1 MRLAQFLLAVST
13 RYTRFC
19 IADYRFWTAETPG
32 WQGIKQLAER
42 AGSIAIIDD
51 HDLFLQGLALIVQR
65 DFPSFQVET
74 VTEASEILNKLSAGT
89 RFDLIICDL
98 IMSEMNGLAFVDTIR
113 KQGHRVPVL
122 MLSGINSAPPIAEMQ
137 AVGANGF
144 IHKSQG
150 SRSLSHAVDAVRSNP
165 FGFQDFS
172 KPARAIGDS
181 EVGEDC
187 IADLPKLGDRQ
198 IEVLRLLSGGGQNS
212 EIARALSIS
221 ENTVK
226 THLKYIFVELG
237 VSRRTECVQRAQQ
250 LGLI

>member
-1 MRLAQFLLAVST
+1 MLALSI

-19 IADYRFWTAETPG
+19 NVDYSFWAETLG
-32 WQGIKQLAER
+32 SQGIKKLAER

-51 HDLFLQGLALIVQR
+51 HDLFLQGLALIIER
-65 DFPSFQVET
+65 DFPTYCVET
-74 VTEASEILNKLSAGT
+74 VTEASSILDRLAVGA

-122 MLSGINSAPPIAEMQ
+122 MLSGINSSPPIAEMQ

-150 SRSLSHAVDAVRSNP
+150 SRSLSHAVEAGRSNP
-165 FGFQDFS
+165 FSFKDFS
-172 KPARAIGDS
+172 RTARTIGSSD
-181 EVGEDC
+181 VGEDC

-198 IEVLRLLSGGGQNS
+198 IEVLKLLSGGGQNS

-237 VSRRTECVQRAQQ
+237 VSRRTECIQRAQQ

>member
-1 MRLAQFLLAVST
+1 MPKR
-13 RYTRFC
+13 
-19 IADYRFWTAETPG
+19 E
-32 WQGIKQLAER
+32 
-42 AGSIAIIDD
+42 GSIAIIDD

-65 DFPSFQVET
+65 DFPAFDVAT
-74 VTEASEILNKLSAGT
+74 VTKASDILDRLADGA

-113 KQGHRVPVL
+113 RQGFRVPVL
-122 MLSGINSAPPIAEMQ
+122 MLSGINSVPPIAEMQ
-137 AVGANGF
+137 AVGANGY

-150 SRSLSHAVDAVRSNP
+150 SRALSKAVDAVRANP
-165 FGFQDFS
+165 FSFQDFS
-172 KPARAIGDS
+172 EDVPRAAAPDVDDS
-181 EVGEDC
+181 RVP
-187 IADLPKLGDRQ
+187 DLPKLGDRQ
-198 IEVLRLLSGGGQNS
+198 IEVLKLLCGGGQNS

>member
-1 MRLAQFLLAVST
+1 
-13 RYTRFC
+13 
-19 IADYRFWTAETPG
+19 
-32 WQGIKQLAER
+32 LAEC
-42 AGSIAIIDD
+42 AGTIAIIDD

-65 DFPSFQVET
+65 DFPSFTVDT
-74 VTEASEILNKLSAGT
+74 VTEASSILDSLSRGAK
-89 RFDLIICDL
+89 FDLIICDL

-113 KQGHRVPVL
+113 RQGSRIPVL
-122 MLSGINSAPPIAEMQ
+122 MLSGINSVPPIAEMQ

-150 SRSLSHAVDAVRSNP
+150 SRALSNAVDYVRAHS
-165 FGFQDFS
+165 FGFKDFS
-172 KPARAIGDS
+172 EASSGAGMADTDIDRIP
-181 EVGEDC
+181 
-187 IADLPKLGDRQ
+187 DLPKLGDRQ
-198 IEVLRLLSGGGQNS
+198 IEVLKLLCGGGQNS

>member
-1 MRLAQFLLAVST
+1 M
-13 RYTRFC
+13 
-19 IADYRFWTAETPG
+19 P
-32 WQGIKQLAER
+32 ER

-51 HDLFLQGLALIVQR
+51 HDLFLQGLALIVKR
-65 DFPSFQVET
+65 DFPAFEVVT
-74 VTEASEILNKLSAGT
+74 VTEASDILDKLANGT

-113 KQGHRVPVL
+113 KQGYRVPVL
-122 MLSGINSAPPIAEMQ
+122 MLSGINSVPPIAEMQ
-137 AVGANGF
+137 AVGANGY

-150 SRSLSHAVDAVRSNP
+150 SRALSNAVDAVRDTP

-172 KPARAIGDS
+172 
-181 EVGEDC
+181 GEAPGMGALGADADR
-187 IADLPKLGDRQ
+187 IPDLPKLGDRQ
-198 IEVLRLLSGGGQNS
+198 IEVLKLLCVGGQNS

-250 LGLI
+250 RGLI